1 MIILKSNQEIK
12 LIEKA
17 CRIAAEALEMLGELI
32 RPGVK
37 TKELEEYAEAFIKAR
52 GGTPAFKGYRG
63 YPASICVSINNQV
76 VHGIPSDRLIKEGD
90 IVSIDLGVVYQGY
103 YGDAARSYAVG
114 RIGELQKRLLEVTER
129 ALYKGIEK
137 ARPGNRVGDISA
149 AIQDYV
155 ESNGFSVVRAFVGHG
170 VGRFLHEEPQV
181 PNFGRPGKGPRLK
194 EGMTIAIE
202 PMVNTG
208 SPDVMVLDDGW
219 TAVTADGGY
228 SAHFEHTVVITKN
241 GAEILTKFN

>member
-1 MIILKSNQEIK
+1 MIILKSSQEIK

-37 TKELEEYAEAFIKAR
+37 TKELEEYAEAFIRAR
-52 GGTPAFKGYRG
+52 GGIPAFKGYRG

-76 VHGIPSDRLIKEGD
+76 VHGIPSDRLIKDGD
-90 IVSIDLGVVYQGY
+90 IVSIDLGVVYEGY
-103 YGDAARSYAVG
+103 YGDAARSYAAG
-114 RIGELQKRLLEVTER
+114 RIGELQKRLLEVTEK

-208 SPDVMVLDDGW
+208 SPDVILLDDGW

-228 SAHFEHTVVITKN
+228 SAHFEHTVLITKH